1 MKRFE
6 PLIAVAARTVRIFC
20 LAALVM
26 TLPTSVLYAAGAITR
41 IQVQENTR
49 IEEDQILLGRIAK
62 IQGDDPVMVQRLQDV
77 VVGRAPLP
85 GSSRRLED
93 RVLNLRLKQNGFD
106 LARLNLEVP
115 DKVVVTRSFMEIDQE
130 KIKALVNAYLVKNIR
145 SDAGQVRIKQIR
157 VGENVRLPA
166 GRISYKVVAPRAS
179 RLLGKVPLAVNFDVN
194 GKFYRRIWVSA
205 TIEIL
210 TDVVV
215 TRKPLGRYKPITED
229 DISVQKMDLSRLP
242 ADIIRDPEMVLGKR
256 TRRALG
262 VQTVLRPNLVE
273 FPPLVKR
280 GDMVMIIAET
290 QGLKITTFGQV
301 KKKGRR
307 GERIP
312 VINLDSKKTI
322 YARVVDS
329 KTVKIEF

>member
-6 PLIAVAARTVRIFC
+6 PLIAVAGRTVRFFC
-20 LAALVM
+20 LTALVM
-26 TLPTSVLYAAGAITR
+26 TLITSVLYAAGPTTR
-41 IQVQENTR
+41 IRVLENTR

-62 IQGDDPVMVQRLQDV
+62 IQGEDPVMVQRLQDV

-85 GSSRRLED
+85 GKSRRLENG
-93 RVLNLRLKQNGFD
+93 VLNMRLRQNGFD
-106 LARLNLEVP
+106 LARLNLKVP
-115 DKVVVTRSFMEIDQE
+115 DKVLVTRSFIEITPI
-130 KIKALVNAYLVKNIR
+130 KIKALVSDYLIKNIAL
-145 SDAGQVRIKQIR
+145 DTGQVLIKEIR
-157 VGENVRLPA
+157 VAENVRLPG
-166 GRISYKVVAPRAS
+166 GRISYKVTAPPTS
-179 RLLGKVPLAVNFDVN
+179 RLMGKIPLAVNFDVN

-256 TRRALG
+256 TRRAIG
-262 VQTVLRPNLVE
+262 AQTVLRPNLVE